1 MNRPRFCL
9 IVAAFLASAASL
21 SAQSSVWKV
30 TRDDG
35 TLYLGGTCHTLRP
48 SDLPIPEEYS
58 IAFDAAATLVFET
71 DIARMQSIGVQSKLM
86 ASLMF
91 TDGTRLSSVLSPEA
105 WTAVQD
111 YCATAGMTPGSIEMF
126 KPSMITVMVF
136 ALESQRLGFTPEG
149 VDVQLDRR
157 ARAAGKA
164 IEGLETIDEQIAFVS
179 TLGAGQ
185 ESELILST
193 LRDLAR
199 IPTLLDDMV
208 AAWRAGDLERI
219 DALMSEE
226 VRREFPKIHEEL
238 LVKRNKAWL
247 PRIEAMLASEPVEFV
262 LVGVAH
268 VAGDDG
274 LIHALEQAGCT
285 IEQLRAAK

>member
-1 MNRPRFCL
+1 MKRHLTLL
-9 IVAAFLASAASL
+9 ILALAAATSL
-21 SAQSSVWKV
+21 PARSSVWKV
-30 TRDDG
+30 TREG
-35 TLYLGGTCHTLRP
+35 RTLYLGGTCHTLRA

-86 ASLMF
+86 TSLTF

-111 YCATAGMTPGSIEMF
+111 YCATAGMSPGSIEMF

-149 VDVQLDRR
+149 VDVQLDRQ
-157 ARAAGKA
+157 ARAAGKTV
-164 IEGLETIDEQIAFVS
+164 EGLETTDEQIAFVS

-199 IPTLLDDMV
+199 IPTLLDDMI
-208 AAWRAGDLERI
+208 AAWRAGDLEQI

-238 LVKRNKAWL
+238 LVNRNKAWM

-274 LIHALEQAGCT
+274 LIRALEQAGCT
-285 IEQLRAAK
+285 VDQLRATN